1 MQITGT
7 IQQVSKTNNQN
18 TANKGTNNNTNNSAA
33 VAQST
38 VARSDTVTLSKK
50 SVALAAKTATKNE
63 PNVEKAFGRQEN
75 KNVGHRLGVSPV
87 TKETLSQSSGDGH
100 GNEADRIDGAGGG
113 SGNVNAVS
121 LFSLSNNINNALESY
136 KDVQKMVTEPG
147 GAVGA
152 LA

>member
-7 IQQVSKTNNQN
+7 IQQVSKTKSQN
-18 TANKGTNNNTNNSAA
+18 AANKGTDNNTNNSAA

-75 KNVGHRLGVSPV
+75 ENVGHRLGVSPV

-100 GNEADRIDGAGGG
+100 GNEANRIDGAGGS
-113 SGNVNAVS
+113 SGNVNAV

-147 GAVGA
+147 EAVSA